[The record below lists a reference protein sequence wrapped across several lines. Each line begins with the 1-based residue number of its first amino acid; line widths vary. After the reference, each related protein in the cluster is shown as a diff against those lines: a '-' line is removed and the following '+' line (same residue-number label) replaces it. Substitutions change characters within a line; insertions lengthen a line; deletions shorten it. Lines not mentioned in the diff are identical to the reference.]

1 MVVQKCHASLVPTD
15 TGVNVG
21 NSTADRTTVARV
33 NFEHAVGAAWDSLS
47 AEQVEPI
54 WNTGFWKCIFGN
66 DSLGDALIQQVK
78 RSMPSG
84 DYAGGEPG
92 DADKRLRVDSPQTF
106 SAPLFQTCVKSTDD
120 ISWHE
125 KREALLQ
132 KSLKHWLVLTTTWR
146 CDIELVMC
154 MQGCDSNN
162 SQHIM
167 LGDVFRGKSPS
178 TLTKRANSM
187 KLLCNIL
194 SKVGLE
200 FPCSESSLY
209 GVLCELRRQGAPPSR
224 GKGILEAIAFVR
236 YTMGILECEPL
247 LTGRRCWGATTSD
260 EPIQRTKLVRLD
272 SGVGE
277 TSLHTRAW
285 CRQVEQTFQR
295 HSLVHGVCQGALEW
309 CTARYTDSLWSCW
322 GWHPFCGSFDWP
334 SQDYEGPATSTSVFA
349 SLIWPFQKPA
359 VQDATNPHAL
369 ITYVTY

>member
-125 KREALLQ
+125 KCEALLQ
-132 KSLKHWLVLTTTWR
+132 KSFSYVTAVNSIQSDGGLQECLKILLKGASIQSRHLTTWGEVRDAIAKQAKKRMFERKLEQLKKGDSDPGAFERHYNEIYEKLGCEEGSTYEFLQPELANTQGDVACEKVVIAIPRQPLDFVQRAVEVGHPPSIAIQLPPSLQEVMAWNRDAGAFEIYKHRIDFVKHWTHLQQILK
-146 CDIELVMC
+146 
-154 MQGCDSNN
+154 
-162 SQHIM
+162 
-167 LGDVFRGKSPS
+167 GK
-178 TLTKRANSM
+178 
-187 KLLCNIL
+187 KLALWQEI
-194 SKVGLE
+194 
-200 FPCSESSLY
+200 
-209 GVLCELRRQGAPPSR
+209 
-224 GKGILEAIAFVR
+224 
-236 YTMGILECEPL
+236 
-247 LTGRRCWGATTSD
+247 
-260 EPIQRTKLVRLD
+260 
-272 SGVGE
+272 
-277 TSLHTRAW
+277 
-285 CRQVEQTFQR
+285 
-295 HSLVHGVCQGALEW
+295 GAL
-309 CTARYTDSLWSCW
+309 RLS
-322 GWHPFCGSFDWP
+322 
-334 SQDYEGPATSTSVFA
+334 
-349 SLIWPFQKPA
+349 
-359 VQDATNPHAL
+359 
-369 ITYVTY
+369 